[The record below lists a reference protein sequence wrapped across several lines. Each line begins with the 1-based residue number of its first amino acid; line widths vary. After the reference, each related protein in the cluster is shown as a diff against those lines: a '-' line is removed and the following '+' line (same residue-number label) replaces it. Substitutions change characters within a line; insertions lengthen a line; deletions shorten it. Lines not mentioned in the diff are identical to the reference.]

1 MLQKVWKFA
10 FSKTLIKDISIP
22 STVNDL
28 EENWCD
34 SETKITNIEINEKIQ
49 SIQNTGDSNTNSI
62 HNIIFSFD
70 KESTLCKKDILRY
83 SIVKMFFIHRFRSV
97 CICHLP
103 RFYNIPT
110 WKSKRETVYFSL
122 YSIPNNENV
131 IQSLTNEKTKKRI
144 FSIHFELDYNFN
156 DIHIF
161 VKDFLDYF
169 KKEGNELILYMQSF
183 NYEVFDRIIP
193 TQETHA
199 MLTVFGRYVSN
210 QSFKCPIFY

>member
-1 MLQKVWKFA
+1 MLQKIEKFA

-83 SIVKMFFIHRFRSV
+83 SKKDGQFSYTVLKSQTQHQQIEIIPKNKNKFSFIDFV
-97 CICHLP
+97 QFAYATYPDFITFQP
-103 RFYNIPT
+103 E
-110 WKSKRETVYFSL
+110 KSK
-122 YSIPNNENV
+122 
-131 IQSLTNEKTKKRI
+131 
-144 FSIHFELDYNFN
+144 
-156 DIHIF
+156 
-161 VKDFLDYF
+161 
-169 KKEGNELILYMQSF
+169 
-183 NYEVFDRIIP
+183 
-193 TQETHA
+193 
-199 MLTVFGRYVSN
+199 
-210 QSFKCPIFY
+210 